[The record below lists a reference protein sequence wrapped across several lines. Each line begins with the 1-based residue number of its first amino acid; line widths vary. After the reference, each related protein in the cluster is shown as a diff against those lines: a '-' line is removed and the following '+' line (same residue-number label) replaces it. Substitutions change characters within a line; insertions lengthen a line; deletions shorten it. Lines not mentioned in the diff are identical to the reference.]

1 MIFFLCFQI
10 SIHYSCEFF
19 FLQKQPIRAARK
31 EGVIFFSLSLQT
43 ITKIMQTK
51 EKKQTTL
58 EVDRGMYQYLRQI
71 SGHGAGIPSRG

>member
-1 MIFFLCFQI
+1 MLISGPRKVSDFFLCFQI

-43 ITKIMQTK
+43 ITKTMQTK
-51 EKKQTTL
+51 EKKNNI
-58 EVDRGMYQYLRQI
+58 GSYMYK
-71 SGHGAGIPSRG
+71 